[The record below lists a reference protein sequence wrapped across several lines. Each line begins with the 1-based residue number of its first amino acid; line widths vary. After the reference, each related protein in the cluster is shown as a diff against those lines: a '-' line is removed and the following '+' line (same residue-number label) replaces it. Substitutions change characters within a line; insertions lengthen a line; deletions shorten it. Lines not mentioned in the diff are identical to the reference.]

1 MEYQNEPKEI
11 SSQSTEQED
20 FWAGEFGNAY
30 VDRNKDEGYI
40 SSNLSFFSKIIS
52 RTETLNSILEL
63 GANVGLN
70 LMALRKLL
78 PNTKLSA
85 VEINEKAAL
94 TLKCNVPYVD
104 IYQTSIVDF
113 NSNKSWDFIFTKG
126 VLIHINPDQLPKV
139 YDLLYQKSSRYIL
152 IAEYYNQTPI
162 EIIYRGHS
170 GKLFKR
176 DFAGEMLAK
185 FPDLSLVD
193 YGFVYHRDVNFPQDD
208 ITWFLLEKNRNI
220 FQT

>member
-1 MEYQNEPKEI
+1 MEYQNDPKEI

-30 VDRNKDEGYI
+30 VDRNKDENYI
-40 SSNLSFFSKIIS
+40 ASNLSFFSKIIA
-52 RTETLNSILEL
+52 RTEKLSRVLEL

-78 PNTKLSA
+78 PNATFSA
-85 VEINEKAAL
+85 IEINKKAAL
-94 TLKCNVPYVD
+94 ALKYNVPDVD
-104 IYQTSIVDF
+104 IYQKSIVDF
-113 NSNKSWDFIFTKG
+113 NSNEVWDFIFTKG

-139 YDLLYQKSSRYIL
+139 YELMYQRSSRYIL
-152 IAEYYNQTPI
+152 IAEYYNQTPMDI
-162 EIIYRGHS
+162 TYRGYS

-176 DFAGEMLAK
+176 DFAGEMLTQ

-193 YGFVYHRDVNFPQDD
+193 YGFVYHGDVNFPQDD
-208 ITWFLLEKNRNI
+208 ITWFLLEK
-220 FQT
+220 